1 MGPMRVLLT
10 GGSGM
15 LGRTIRRLQPRHAP
29 DIVLLAP
36 SRAELPLEDRAT
48 VARWIADHCIQ
59 AVIHAAARVGGIQAN
74 IDDPTGFLADN
85 LRLNNAVL
93 MGAHQA
99 EVMRLV
105 NLGSSCMYPRNYR
118 QPLVEGDILAAPLE
132 PTNEGYA
139 LAKITAARMCQ
150 YVARQHGRAWRT
162 LIPCNL
168 FGIDDH
174 FGSDS
179 AHLVAAAITRLVQ
192 AQHQGLAEVTIW
204 GSGRARREF
213 LAADHLARFILGGLA
228 YLQDW
233 PDLMNI
239 GAGQDHSVDDYYR
252 MIAEILG
259 WQGGFEHDP
268 TRPEGMQAKLISSD
282 LAMRHGYCPPDSIL
296 PDLRRA
302 VLAAQRVLG

>member
-1 MGPMRVLLT
+1 
-10 GGSGM
+10 M
-15 LGRTIRRLQPRHAP
+15 LGRTIRRLQPLHAP

-48 VARWIADHCIQ
+48 VARWIADHGIQ

-85 LRLNNAVL
+85 LRLNDAVL
-93 MGAHQA
+93 MGAHRA
-99 EVMRLV
+99 GVSRLV

-139 LAKITAARMCQ
+139 LAKITAARLCRSVSAQ
-150 YVARQHGRAWRT
+150 YSDRFWRT

-179 AHLVAAAITRLVQ
+179 AHLVAGAITRLVQ
-192 AQHQGLAEVTIW
+192 AQRQGLAEVLIW

-213 LAADHLARFILGGLA
+213 LAADHLARFILEGLA
-228 YLQDW
+228 HLQDW
-233 PDLMNI
+233 PELMNI
-239 GAGQDHSVDDYYR
+239 GAGQDHSVDEYYR
-252 MIAEILG
+252 MIADILG
-259 WQGGFEHDP
+259 WQGRFEHDL

-282 LAMRHGYCPPDSIL
+282 LAMRHLYCPPASIL

-302 VLAAQRVLG
+302 ILAAQRVLD